1 MRFRVVP
8 AVVATLAI
16 FLSACVSGS
25 DNLGLATN
33 ENVSQAAYQTAS
45 YQPVDNATAG
55 YPSVVAQPVEATESD
70 VVVATID
77 PAYTDPIAVTQ
88 VDPLVTPDLDM
99 EQKTA
104 SVVSTHSSTDLGT
117 GETYVEPLPRTR
129 KTYLLNGLASAVP
142 FIGYGFTN
150 LSKKI
155 PGSRLFSYA
164 TPLEGST
171 VIRSSI
177 MRDIEVAHAID
188 PNVEINLIGI
198 SYGVNVATSIA
209 SELDRKGIAVHY
221 LGTVD
226 GPMPSKV
233 KPNVQ
238 TADNFVCTNLDC
250 IGAPLRLKRG
260 NNTTQLSSF
269 KIRSSHIPLGNDEN
283 VHNRI
288 LQQIEG

>member
-1 MRFRVVP
+1 MRSRVVP
-8 AVVATLAI
+8 AFVVSLA
-16 FLSACVSGS
+16 FSLSACVSGS
-25 DNLGLATN
+25 DGLSLTPTADIDQ
-33 ENVSQAAYQTAS
+33 SSYQTAT
-45 YQPVDNATAG
+45 YEPAG
-55 YPSVVAQPVEATESD
+55 SYPSVVQPVADTPQPD
-70 VVVATID
+70 VVASTID
-77 PAYTDPIAVTQ
+77 PAYMDKSAVAQ
-88 VDPLVTPDLDM
+88 VDPVAATEPDTEL
-99 EQKTA
+99 QTA
-104 SVVSTHSSTDLGT
+104 SVISTYSGT
-117 GETYVEPLPRTR
+117 ELIDPESNVQPLPRIR

-155 PGSRLFSYA
+155 PGSTLYSYA

-171 VIRSSI
+171 VIRSRV
-177 MRDIEVAHAID
+177 MRDIEQTHAID

-198 SYGVNVATSIA
+198 SYGVNVVTSIA

-233 KPNVQ
+233 KPNVK

-250 IGAPLRLKRG
+250 IGAPLKLKRG
-260 NNTTQLSSF
+260 NSTTEISSF

>member
-1 MRFRVVP
+1 MRSRVVP
-8 AVVATLAI
+8 ALAATLA
-16 FLSACVSGS
+16 FTLSACVSGS
-25 DNLGLATN
+25 DDLGLTPQA
-33 ENVSQAAYQTAS
+33 NVGSSSQQTAAYQPVVEQSTLTQPAAVPQVVSAPTVDQSYAS
-45 YQPVDNATAG
+45 VPAAG
-55 YPSVVAQPVEATESD
+55 GLET
-70 VVVATID
+70 
-77 PAYTDPIAVTQ
+77 
-88 VDPLVTPDLDM
+88 
-99 EQKTA
+99 TA
-104 SVVSTHSSTDLGT
+104 SVVSTHSGT
-117 GETYVEPLPRTR
+117 ELSVPQPYPDIYSEPMVDPIPRTR

-155 PGSRLFSYA
+155 PGSRLYSYA

-171 VIRSSI
+171 VIRSAV
-177 MRDIEVAHAID
+177 MKDIVAAHAID

-226 GPMPSKV
+226 GPMPAKI
-233 KPNVQ
+233 KPNVK
-238 TADNFVCTNLDC
+238 TADNFVCTNVGC
-250 IGAPLRLKRG
+250 IGAPLRLKPG
-260 NNTTQLSSF
+260 NNTTQVSSF
-269 KIRSSHIPLGNDEN
+269 KIRSGHIPLGNNKD